1 MAKKDIEFEGVIHR
15 CRVIDFKV
23 PVSTSSLVTPT
34 GVWRIYIDEQTGIIM
49 RLELKF
55 PLGNAK
61 LTPVAISGDRYLL
74 KNYISKGL

>member
-1 MAKKDIEFEGVIHR
+1 MPCDRFQ
-15 CRVIDFKV
+15 
-23 PVSTSSLVTPT
+23 SSGFNINLVTPT

-55 PLGNAK
+55 PLGGNAK
-61 LTPVAISGDRYLL
+61 LTPPVAISGDRYLL